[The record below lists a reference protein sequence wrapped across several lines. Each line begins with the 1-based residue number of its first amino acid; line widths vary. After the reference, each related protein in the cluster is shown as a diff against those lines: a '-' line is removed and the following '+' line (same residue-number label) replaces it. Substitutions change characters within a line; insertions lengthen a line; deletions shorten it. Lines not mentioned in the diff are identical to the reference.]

1 MTHRPL
7 LVAALLGTL
16 VTAALAQA
24 PAAPAMPPLHVQ
36 RVEFIDRQGF
46 EKPMVAAT
54 MMVPAGWRT
63 QSAVQWQIGSQCAQG
78 QHLRLQATAPDGA
91 SMLEL
96 LPGEAWGRSNFG
108 PVSDCPQAGWAD
120 VRAYLEAWVQRHR
133 PGARWLDF
141 RARPDRSQP
150 EFRST
155 MPGNEMRMSFE
166 AGQALIGYSAGGR
179 ELRETLATVVVV
191 THQSLAGLQP
201 GTSLQSITGRSLGVL
216 ALRVPDGQLDFRRFD
231 ALWSTLRSDPAW
243 SERIRRGNAQMA
255 AENQATQAAIGQIQ
269 AQTSRETLAAMARR
283 GEMAAQTRAEIAAI
297 NNGTWQAGQASQ
309 DRRHTEA
316 VRTVREVEAWRDP
329 RGGNA
334 VLELPGHYRH
344 AWQLRDG
351 SYVLTDDA
359 QFDPARTLGQPGVAL
374 SRAERGR

>member
-1 MTHRPL
+1 
-7 LVAALLGTL
+7 
-16 VTAALAQA
+16 
-24 PAAPAMPPLHVQ
+24 
-36 RVEFIDRQGF
+36 
-46 EKPMVAAT
+46 
-54 MMVPAGWRT
+54 
-63 QSAVQWQIGSQCAQG
+63 
-78 QHLRLQATAPDGA
+78 
-91 SMLEL
+91 
-96 LPGEAWGRSNFG
+96 
-108 PVSDCPQAGWAD
+108 
-120 VRAYLEAWVQRHR
+120 
-133 PGARWLDF
+133 
-141 RARPDRSQP
+141 
-150 EFRST
+150 

>member
-1 MTHRPL
+1 MIHRLL
-7 LVAALLGTL
+7 LVAALLG
-16 VTAALAQA
+16 ALATPTLAQVPVA
-24 PAAPAMPPLHVQ
+24 SAVPPLHVQ

-46 EKPMVAAT
+46 EKPMLAAT

-63 QSAVQWQIGSQCAQG
+63 QSAVQWQIGSQCAPG
-78 QHLRLQATAPDGA
+78 QHLRLQAASPDGA

-150 EFRST
+150 ELKST

-166 AGQALIGYSAGGR
+166 GGQALIGYSAGGR

-191 THQSLAGLQP
+191 THHSLAGVQP
-201 GTSLQSITGRSLGVL
+201 GTALQSITGRSLGVL

-283 GEMAAQTRAEIAAI
+283 GEIAAQSRAEVAAI
-297 NNGTWQAGQASQ
+297 HNGTWQAGQASQ

-316 VRTVREVEAWRDP
+316 VRAVREVEAYRDP
-329 RGGNA
+329 RAGNA

-359 QFDPARTLGQPGVAL
+359 RFDPARTLGQPGVAL
-374 SRAERGR
+374 QRAERGR